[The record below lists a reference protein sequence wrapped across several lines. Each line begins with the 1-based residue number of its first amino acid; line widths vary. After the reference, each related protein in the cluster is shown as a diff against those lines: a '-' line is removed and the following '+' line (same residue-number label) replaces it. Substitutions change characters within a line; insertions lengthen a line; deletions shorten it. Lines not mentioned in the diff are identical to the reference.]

1 MESTTQIKTR
11 LRQST
16 RDCSARGLIF
26 ASIWSA
32 EMAACMRIPIDSAS
46 NTPAEFLTS
55 TPARATHGDRS
66 FNPPDALSFD
76 DDQELASDEEDVY
89 ALAKAYY
96 DAREFD
102 RCATVLSNCTTDKSL
117 FLALYA
123 RYLDSERR
131 IQERTEPIMG
141 PRDTRRENANT
152 QVPQIL
158 AHLRDPKDAFLLYL
172 KGILLHRSSKR
183 IEAMDALIKS
193 LNANPWNWS
202 AWLML
207 GVCVQDIDDLSAIE
221 LHLPQGVMMRIFSV
235 HMLIELHAVTEK
247 LHGALD
253 ELEEIFTDS
262 THIHSQRAFVYY
274 NMHQMEEAEEIFD
287 RLYARDPHRTQDLDL
302 YSNIIYVMGNQTKLA
317 ALAHGVVQHNRSDP
331 QVCCL
336 VGNYFSIRGEHE
348 KAIMY
353 FRRALRLDRAYLSA
367 WTLMGHEYI
376 ELKNSHAAVEAYRR
390 AIDAN
395 AKDYR
400 AWYGLAQAY
409 ELLGMYNYSLYFYQR
424 ATALRPYDQR
434 MWHALSSNYEHLRRF
449 DDAIKCQL
457 RYMELATDTVDPKM
471 HIKLSKLYK
480 DARLA
485 HESALE
491 LRKVYDIV
499 ESSSGELRVTDYVN
513 VYRELAVWELN
524 HGNTALAQS
533 YLIKVVETNAPERE
547 EAMSILRSI
556 QVKELGQM

>member
-1 MESTTQIKTR
+1 METTAEIKQR

-16 RDCSARGLIF
+16 RDCTERGLIF

-32 EMAACMRIPIDSAS
+32 EMASCIKTPIESKSAS
-46 NTPAEFLTS
+46 GFLTS
-55 TPARATHGDRS
+55 TPARSNVGDTS
-66 FNPPDALSFD
+66 FNPRNLSFD
-76 DDQELASDEEDVY
+76 PDEDLNDEDDAYELAKS
-89 ALAKAYY
+89 YY
-96 DAREFD
+96 NSREFE
-102 RCATVLSNCTTDKSL
+102 RCASVLSSCKSDKSV
-117 FLALYA
+117 FLNLYA

-131 IQERTEPIMG
+131 IQEATEPVMG
-141 PRDTRRENANT
+141 PTDTRRENTNAEI
-152 QVPQIL
+152 PQL
-158 AHLRDPKDAFLLYL
+158 LSHLKEPKDAFLLYL

-183 IEAMDALIKS
+183 IEAMDVLIKS
-193 LNANPWNWS
+193 LNAYSWNWS

-207 GVCVQDIDDLSAIE
+207 GVCIQDIDDLNTVE
-221 LHLPQGVMMRIFSV
+221 GYLPQGVMLRLFSV

-247 LHGALD
+247 LHNALD
-253 ELEEIFTDS
+253 ELDEIFPNS
-262 THIHSQRAFVYY
+262 THCQSQRAFVYY
-274 NMHQMEEAEEIFD
+274 NMHQMEEAETVFD
-287 RLYARDPHRTQDLDL
+287 KLYERDPHRTQDLDL

-317 ALAHGVVQHNRSDP
+317 ALAHAVVKHNRSDP

-336 VGNYFSIRGEHE
+336 IGNYFSIRGEHE

-434 MWHALSSNYEHLRRF
+434 MWHALSSNYEYLKRF
-449 DDAIKCQL
+449 DDAIKCQQ
-457 RYMELATDTVDPKM
+457 RYMELTTEGVDPKM

-480 DARLA
+480 EA
-485 HESALE
+485 HKEQESSLE

-499 ESSSGELRVTDYVN
+499 ESSGGELRVTDFIN
-513 VYRELAVWELN
+513 VYRELAIWELN
-524 HGNTALAQS
+524 QGNTALAQS
-533 YLIKVVETNAPERE
+533 YLMKVVETNAPERE
-547 EAMSILRSI
+547 EAMAILRSI
-556 QVKELGQM
+556 QVKELGGM